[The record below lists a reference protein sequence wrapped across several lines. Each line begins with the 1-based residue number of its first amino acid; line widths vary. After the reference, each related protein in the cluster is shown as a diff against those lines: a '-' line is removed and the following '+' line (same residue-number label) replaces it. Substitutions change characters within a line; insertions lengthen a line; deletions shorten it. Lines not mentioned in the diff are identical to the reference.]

1 MLGKKKIAAILLG
14 AMVSISGSVYAAGAE
29 GLSDVP
35 KNHWSY
41 EALDYLAKNGIIE
54 GMGDGTFQG
63 NRTMTRY
70 EMAAIVYRALQN
82 GGGDFG
88 TKSVL
93 EKLQAEYGSE
103 IDALKNQ
110 VAQNTKDIA
119 ELKENNKVKL
129 YGFVRAQWDSDN
141 DKHKAGSWENEKTNN
156 RFLLDLKA
164 DLKVSDQWT
173 GHFQI
178 ETNQRYARSDSQDAN
193 NNRSTSTDKV
203 SNKDWGTVQRV
214 WLTGNLPHG
223 IEVNAGRR
231 WAPLGHQ
238 FSMLGATVNGVDASM
253 PLGKSGMRLGGFYYN
268 MAEYDEADFS
278 FWGPIIKG
286 KPFKNFDFDIQLAYA
301 KLNVGREAQLNIPY
315 GGGKGENFVGN
326 KAFLVSFST
335 PIVENLRFTGDYVQT
350 NHVDTGSGR
359 NNKTYMA
366 RLDYKWTNPSVR
378 KSFAAY
384 IRYHHIGQNGTIWSD
399 DSWGSIPHGSKGWTF
414 GFRYVPWKQVV
425 WETFYV
431 ISDNNYKSWNPY
443 KRHLLRTQ
451 LDFCF

>member
-1 MLGKKKIAAILLG
+1 MLSKKKVAGVLLG
-14 AMVSISGSVYAAGAE
+14 AMLGLSGSAFAAGAD

-35 KNHWSY
+35 KDHWSY

-70 EMAAIVYRALQN
+70 EMAAIVYRALQYQ
-82 GGGDFG
+82 GGDFG

-93 EKLQAEYGSE
+93 ERLKAEYGSE

-141 DKHKAGSWENEKTNN
+141 DRHKEGPWESEKTNN

-178 ETNQRYARSDSQDAN
+178 ETNQRYARADSQDGN
-193 NNRSTSTDKV
+193 NNRTTSTDKI

-238 FSMLGATVNGVDASM
+238 FSLLGATVNGVDATM
-253 PLGKSGMRLGGFYYN
+253 PLGKSGMRIGGFYYN

-286 KPFKNFDFDIQLAYA
+286 KPFKNFDFDIQMAYA
-301 KLNVGREAQLNIPY
+301 KLNVGREAQLNVPY
-315 GGGKGENFVGN
+315 GVGKGDNFIGN
-326 KAFLVSFST
+326 KAFVVSFST
-335 PIVENLRFTGDYVQT
+335 PVVENIRFTGDYAQT
-350 NHVDTGSGR
+350 NHVDTGEGK

-378 KSFAAY
+378 KSFGAY
-384 IRYHHIGQNGTIWSD
+384 IRYHYIGKNGTIWSD
-399 DSWGSIPHGSKGWTF
+399 DSWSSIPHGSKGWTF

-425 WETFYV
+425 WETMYI
-431 ISDNNYKSWNPY
+431 ISDRNFQSWNPY
-443 KRHLLRTQ
+443 KRRLVRTQ